1 MTLYDLRLQLK
12 NNTSD
17 KERFRKPC
25 LESSGTSD
33 WVFIVKTSNQPKTVD
48 LSNKVGYARIYYS
61 IISFTLLNTIPKLF
75 KVPLQSNNVFLL
87 VPTVKCL
94 SLTVQSDVCA
104 ESDTVR
110 LFSH

>member
-48 LSNKVGYARIYYS
+48 LSYS